1 MVNEANPNAYKQNP
15 RVRTWGPPGGNGAPS
30 IPVGKIVATAPKTY
44 SPSAGKSPQQNIRDA
59 EAYSSSIP
67 YVSGAQQQKDRQTEA
82 DRLTA
87 EILGGKNAGSAGGA
101 SGSAFQNALSLLSGG
116 GVGGSGTGGLKASD
130 RLARDEFN
138 YKKEQDAIA
147 AKARQDALQGMI
159 DQITSGSYA
168 GNTDELLA
176 EIDAMN
182 TTGSANINDIYNT
195 SIENIGQ
202 GYNTAQGL
210 MDTGYGSLQS
220 YLQQNQNN
228 PYAGLTA
235 QMPAVTNPMEEY
247 LNAYGAMS
255 PDVAGQMQAEQL
267 AGQQGAGAFQSLI
280 DILGSNA
287 KSNDLSR
294 LAESRMAQN
303 MATTGLGAQKA
314 AYTSQAGNNRQQ
326 ALADLAQRINQ
337 AKFEQKQAAGGRK
350 QSIIDA
356 IIAAGGSMPKPPP
369 PPMDFSNIDLSNFN
383 LDLGNIG
390 GFTL

>member
-1 MVNEANPNAYKQNP
+1 MVNEANPNAYKQNS

-30 IPVGKIVATAPKTY
+30 TPAGKIVATAPKPY
-44 SPSAGKSPQQNIRDA
+44 APSAGLSPQQNIRAA

-67 YVSGAQQQKDRQTEA
+67 FVSGAKQEA
-82 DRLTA
+82 DRQVEADKLA
-87 EILGGKNAGSAGGA
+87 ADILNGKGAGSAGSAG
-101 SGSAFQNALSLLSGG
+101 SSAFQNALKMLGGGGGSGG
-116 GVGGSGTGGLKASD
+116 GGGATAKDL
-130 RLARDEFN
+130 LARDEFN
-138 YKKEQDAIA
+138 YKKQQDAIA
-147 AKARQDALQGMI
+147 AKTKQDALQEMI
-159 DQITSGSYA
+159 KQITSGSYA
-168 GNTDELLA
+168 GNTDDLLA
-176 EIDAMN
+176 QIEAMN

-210 MDTGYGSLQS
+210 LDMGYGGLEQ
-220 YLQQNQNN
+220 YLTQNQNN

-235 QMPAVTNPMEEY
+235 QMPSVTNPMEGY

-255 PDVAGQMQAEQL
+255 PDVSNQMQAEQF
-267 AGQQGAGAFQSLI
+267 AGQQSAGAFQSLI
-280 DILGSNA
+280 DVLGANA

-303 MATTGLGAQKA
+303 MANTGLGAQRA
-314 AYTSQAGNNRQQ
+314 SYTSQAGNARQQ

-337 AKFEQKQAAGGRK
+337 AKFEQKQNAGNRK

-356 IIAAGGSMPKPPP
+356 IIAAGGSIPEPPP
-369 PPMDFSNIDLSNFN
+369 PPLDLSNIDLSNFN

-390 GFTL
+390 GLSF